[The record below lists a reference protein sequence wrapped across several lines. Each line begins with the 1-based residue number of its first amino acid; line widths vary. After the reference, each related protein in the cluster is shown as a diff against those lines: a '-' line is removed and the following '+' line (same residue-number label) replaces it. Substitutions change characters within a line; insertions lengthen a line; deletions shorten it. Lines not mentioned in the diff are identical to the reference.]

1 MNNQSS
7 LKNIYVDF
15 EQLREIMASVYSLT
29 HVKMTL
35 SDADG
40 DWILAYPDTQSRFC
54 RMIRSTMLDYCDMSD
69 KYAFEVCRKTGEVV
83 TYFCHAGLIEV
94 VVPLKDEDELIGFI
108 MFGQLIP
115 SKDRQAC
122 ADQICGRF
130 GKSFPPEEIYSALA
144 ELTAWNDD
152 QINAATIVMKACI
165 SYILSLR
172 IISTEKSQ
180 TAKRLNDYID
190 AHLSEELTPE
200 TISKYFSISRT
211 SLYSLSQKLFG
222 ESIMAYIRKRRID
235 KAKELLSSTSLPLT
249 VIAEQVGFDDYN
261 YFIRVF
267 KQMEGVACR
276 EYRKK
281 YGANLKEK
289 PEYVPEAGPKEKAAF
304 RADPSR

>member
-1 MNNQSS
+1 MNNPSS

-15 EQLREIMASVYSLT
+15 EKLREIMASVYSLT

-35 SDADG
+35 SDANG
-40 DWILAYPDTQSRFC
+40 DWILAYPEWHSRFC
-54 RMIRSTMLDYCDMSD
+54 KMIRSSMRDYCALSD
-69 KYAFEVCRKTGEVV
+69 KYGFELCQKSGEAV

-94 VVPLKDEDELIGFI
+94 IVPLKEEEEIIGYI

-115 SKDRQAC
+115 SNDRSAC
-122 ADQICGRF
+122 ADQICARF
-130 GKSFPPEEIYSALA
+130 KKSFPPEELFSALS

-172 IISTEKSQ
+172 IVSSEKSQ

-190 AHLSEELTPE
+190 THLSSELTPE

-211 SLYSLSQKLFG
+211 SLYSLSQQLFG

-235 KAKELLSSTSLPLT
+235 KAKELLRTTSLPLAS
-249 VIAEQVGFDDYN
+249 IAEQVGFIDYN

-267 KQMEGVACR
+267 KQIEGIPCR

-281 YGANLKEK
+281 YGVNLKENSSYDT
-289 PEYVPEAGPKEKAAF
+289 E
-304 RADPSR
+304 